1 MIRINLL
8 PKAAPRRISGRPL
21 FEIWIPLVVLA
32 VLVVWYLFLSGQVA
46 ALNRDIQATDRAI
59 TELQPQVERVEEL
72 KRQIEAARKKEL
84 LLAELL
90 ATQMPASSILTN
102 LRVLIPKDVWITSLS
117 VPNTGSFSLD
127 GSAMSYVAVARLMEN
142 LETARLFEG
151 LDLTVA
157 ELEGIGAADTV
168 KYTVTGRLL
177 RPRATPEGL
186 R

>member
-8 PKAAPRRISGRPL
+8 PKAPARRISGRPL
-21 FEIWIPLVVLA
+21 FEIGIPLVVLA
-32 VLVVWYLFLSGQVA
+32 IVVGWYLFLSGQVKD
-46 ALNRDIQATDRAI
+46 LKGEIQATDRLIA
-59 TELQPQVERVEEL
+59 ELQPQVERVEEL
-72 KRQIEAARKKEL
+72 KRQIEAAKEKEQ
-84 LLAELL
+84 LLAQLL

-102 LRVLIPKDVWITSLS
+102 LRVLIPKDVWIVSLS

-127 GSAMSYVAVARLMEN
+127 GSAMSYVAVARLLEN

-151 LDLTVA
+151 LDLSVA
-157 ELEGIGAADTV
+157 ERERVGSTDVV

-177 RPRATPEGL
+177 RPGATPEGL

>member
-8 PKAAPRRISGRPL
+8 PKAPRRRLPGRPL
-21 FEIWIPLVVLA
+21 LEIGIPLVVALI
-32 VLVVWYLFLSGQVA
+32 LVIWYLALSTGVERLAQQIGQV
-46 ALNRDIQATDRAI
+46 NKEID
-59 TELQPQVERVEEL
+59 ELQPQVTAVEEL
-72 KRQIEAARKKEL
+72 KRQIEEARKKEE
-84 LLAELL
+84 LLAQLL
-90 ATQMPASSILTN
+90 ATQLPASSILAN
-102 LRVLIPKDVWITSLS
+102 LRVLIPKDVWIVSLS

-157 ELEGIGAADTV
+157 ERERIGETDTV
-168 KYTVTGRLL
+168 KYSVTGRLL